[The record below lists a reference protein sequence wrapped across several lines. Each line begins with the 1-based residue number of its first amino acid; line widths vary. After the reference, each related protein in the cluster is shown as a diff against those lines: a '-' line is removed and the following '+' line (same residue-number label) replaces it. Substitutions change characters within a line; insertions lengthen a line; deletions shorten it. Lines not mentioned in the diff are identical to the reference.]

1 MARPQKKGV
10 DYFPFDVGFFDDRK
24 IKELKGKFGADGIMV
39 YTYLLC
45 LIYKENGYYIQ
56 LDDGFNY
63 VASSDLNMDSG
74 KIAQIID
81 FLCKRF
87 LFDSALFSSR
97 GILTSRGVQL
107 RFQEAVKARGAK
119 NEIKVNGDIW
129 LLDEAETRDYI
140 LAEDYS
146 ENNTGF
152 SREKPSKENKEKENK
167 ENEITAV
174 PYGGGSPELKNIIDV
189 YEKNIA
195 PITDIVKNS
204 IIKRMKDVD
213 ADVII
218 YAINEAAAQ
227 NVRKWAYINAVIE
240 NHLSAGRKTLAE
252 IEASRKTYSSKNS
265 GFNIFSAPDY
275 DFDELEKLLRKKY
288 DGTDQPPQI

>member
-24 IKELKGKFGADGIMV
+24 IKELKGKYGAEGIMV

-63 VASSDLNMDSG
+63 VASSDLNMDSE

-81 FLCKRF
+81 FLCKRS
-87 LFDSALFSSR
+87 LFDSALFSSCN
-97 GILTSRGVQL
+97 ILTSRGIQL

-129 LLDEAETRDYI
+129 ILNKTETRDYI
-140 LAEDYS
+140 CMDNYS
-146 ENNTGF
+146 VNNSDF
-152 SREKPSKENKEKENK
+152 SLEKPLKEKENT
-167 ENEITAV
+167 ENKIITV
-174 PYGGGSPELKNIIDV
+174 SYGSDSPELKNVIAV

-204 IIKRMKDVD
+204 IIKRMNDVD
-213 ADVII
+213 PDVII
-218 YAINEAAAQ
+218 YAINEAASQ
-227 NVRKWAYINAVIE
+227 NVRKWAYINAIIE
-240 NHLSAGRKTLAE
+240 NHFSAGRKTLAE

-265 GFNIFSAPDY
+265 GFKIFSAPDY
-275 DFDELEKLLRKKY
+275 DFDEIEKLMHEKY
-288 DGTDQPPQI
+288 DKECMQKLP